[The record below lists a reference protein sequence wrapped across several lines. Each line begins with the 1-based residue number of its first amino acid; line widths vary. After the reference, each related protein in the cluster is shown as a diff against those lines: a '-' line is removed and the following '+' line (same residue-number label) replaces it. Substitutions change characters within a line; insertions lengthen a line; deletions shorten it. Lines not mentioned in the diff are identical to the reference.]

1 MKFHKASS
9 LRGTITVPGDKSI
22 SHRAVMLGSLAKGK
36 TEIHN
41 FLFGADCFSTIE
53 CFQKMGIEI
62 ESVNASSDVITIK
75 GNGLHGLKAPTSFLD
90 VGNSGT
96 TLRLLSGIL
105 SAQNFDVEITGD
117 GSIQRRPMQRIM
129 DPLSLMGADITS
141 VLDNN
146 CAPLRIHGKQ
156 LKGIEYQSPFASA
169 QVKSSVLL
177 AGLFAEGNTSV
188 IESSPSRN
196 HSELMIDYFG
206 GEVYLEGNK
215 ITVCPEPT
223 LTGQRVMI
231 PGDLSSAAYFIAAA
245 LIVPD
250 SEILLRYVGTNPT
263 RGGILEVVKQMGGE
277 IELLNEGFDGEPFAD
292 ILVKS
297 SKLHG
302 IEISGEIIPRLID
315 ELPIIAVIAA
325 FAEGQTVIKD
335 ATELKVKESDRIE
348 TVVDNLSSMGAD
360 ITATADG
367 MIINGG
373 CPLHGAVL
381 GSRLDHRI
389 AMSFAVA
396 GLGAEGTTEIIG
408 SECVKISYPDFYKD
422 LKKIIH

>member
-9 LRGTITVPGDKSI
+9 LKGTITVPGDKSI

-53 CFQKMGIEI
+53 CFQKMGIKIDTVNSATDIIII
-62 ESVNASSDVITIK
+62 E
-75 GNGLHGLKAPTSFLD
+75 GNGLHGLKAPSSFLD

-105 SAQNFDVEITGD
+105 SAQKFDVEITGD

-141 VLDNN
+141 VMDNN

-169 QVKSSVLL
+169 QVKSSILL
-177 AGLFAEGNTSV
+177 AGLFADGKTSV

-206 GEVYLEGNK
+206 GEIYLEGNK

-223 LTGQRVMI
+223 LKGQRVMI

-250 SEILLRYVGTNPT
+250 SEIILRYVGTNPT
-263 RGGILEVVKQMGGE
+263 RAGILEVVKQMGGN

-292 ILVKS
+292 ILVRS

-360 ITATADG
+360 ITATSDG

-373 CPLHGAVL
+373 RPLHGAVL

-396 GLGAEGTTEIIG
+396 GLGASGTTEIIG
-408 SECVKISYPDFYKD
+408 SECVKISYPG
-422 LKKIIH
+422 